1 MYMAADQALPWAIY
15 ADDLT
20 WDLIVMA
27 MMGVFSFHMLW
38 RTDDSVRHPVCYV
51 PGKYAP
57 LA

>member
-1 MYMAADQALPWAIY
+1 MYMSADQALPSTIY